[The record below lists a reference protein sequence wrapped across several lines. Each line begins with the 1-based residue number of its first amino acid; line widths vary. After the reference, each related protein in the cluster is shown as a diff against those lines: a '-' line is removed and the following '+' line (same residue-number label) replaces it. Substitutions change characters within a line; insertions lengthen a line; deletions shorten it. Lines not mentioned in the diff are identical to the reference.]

1 MTRWARVGNS
11 QKHKKVPEDATPW
24 KDFWKNRNQNS
35 TDDANRNKVKSGRI
49 EKRKQKQTKKF
60 GFDVKRKVFENP
72 GNTKFSKFRNAEQE
86 ESENNDISP
95 ALSSK
100 KETNEEHLTS
110 EFQILSKKQLRK
122 AKKKAKL
129 QQLENTESN
138 NVLDNGISILTD
150 STEISQL
157 EENGNNHT
165 SPKFPVKKKM
175 NEENLTSEFQGLSK
189 KQLRKAKLQ
198 QLENS
203 ESNNVLDNSISN
215 VTEVSQ
221 LEENENYHTSP
232 KFSSKNEMNAEHLT
246 SEFQGLS
253 KKQLRKAKKKAKLQ
267 HLENTESRNV
277 QDNSPSKV
285 AEGTEVSLTDDKSP
299 KEKDFQGKKK
309 LFMQKLEKKRKE
321 NGILLLPAK
330 VERRLYIIKKRLRE
344 KGLPPAAIKDI
355 ARKERR
361 KEELKFRRTMSTK
374 PCFNCRQT
382 GHLLAE
388 CPMPLGNSNQET
400 GLCFKC
406 GSADHTSYK
415 CPKKIEGYPLAKC
428 FVCKEQGHISKDCPK
443 NERGVYIK
451 GGKCSLCGNVN
462 HLKKD
467 CPTLKKKNDEEADIT
482 AYTINEEKSVD
493 AEIIPTDDIT
503 AGARLSVKKGKKTK
517 LVKF

>member
-11 QKHKKVPEDATPW
+11 QKHKKLPEDATPW
-24 KDFWKNRNQNS
+24 KDFWQNRNQKP

-49 EKRKQKQTKKF
+49 EKRKQKKKF
-60 GFDVKRKVFENP
+60 GFDEKRKVFENP
-72 GNTKFSKFRNAEQE
+72 ENKNNSKFRNAEQE
-86 ESENNDISP
+86 ESESNHTLPKFSP
-95 ALSSK
+95 ERK
-100 KETNEEHLTS
+100 MNEEHLT
-110 EFQILSKKQLRK
+110 
-122 AKKKAKL
+122 
-129 QQLENTESN
+129 T
-138 NVLDNGISILTD
+138 
-150 STEISQL
+150 
-157 EENGNNHT
+157 
-165 SPKFPVKKKM
+165 
-175 NEENLTSEFQGLSK
+175 
-189 KQLRKAKLQ
+189 
-198 QLENS
+198 
-203 ESNNVLDNSISN
+203 
-215 VTEVSQ
+215 
-221 LEENENYHTSP
+221 
-232 KFSSKNEMNAEHLT
+232 
-246 SEFQGLS
+246 EFQGLS

-267 HLENTESRNV
+267 QLKNTESNDM
-277 QDNSPSKV
+277 QDNSTSNV
-285 AEGTEVSLTDDKSP
+285 ADSTEVSQTDDKSP

-330 VERRLYIIKKRLRE
+330 VERRLYIIKRRLRE

-374 PCFNCRQT
+374 PCFNCRQI

-388 CPMPLGNSNQET
+388 CPIKLGNSNQET

-406 GSADHTSYK
+406 GSAEHTSYK
-415 CPKKIEGYPLAKC
+415 CPEKIEGYPLAKC

-493 AEIIPTDDIT
+493 AEIIPTDDVKPN
-503 AGARLSVKKGKKTK
+503 ARTSVKKSKKTK